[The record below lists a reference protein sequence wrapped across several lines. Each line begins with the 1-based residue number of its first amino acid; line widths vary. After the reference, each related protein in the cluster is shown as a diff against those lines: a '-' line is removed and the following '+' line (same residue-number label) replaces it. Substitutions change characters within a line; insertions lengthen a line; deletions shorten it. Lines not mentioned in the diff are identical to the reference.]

1 MTSINLR
8 IERDVG
14 AADTQ
19 FKQVHKGTFP
29 WLCTSL
35 TTRVNDQINVG

>member
-19 FKQVHKGTFP
+19 FKQVRKGTFP
-29 WLCTSL
+29 RLRASL
-35 TTRVNDQINVG
+35 RTLTIRSM